1 MAGFTSNSN
10 RNNTSNPNPVIRA
23 LRRLSSFGMNYKEDV
38 IRHVRSTDL
47 NLVTQN
53 LQTNPN
59 SGQVGSI
66 NDESIQVLFARLSS
80 TDPTLAKGFFNLSE
94 ENYQKKKETL
104 RRYALQ
110 DEIEEILDIVCEE
123 AIVFDGANKFANVRL
138 NYKVDQELLDEFSD
152 EYNKLYNYFGFY
164 DTVQATDYFRK
175 WLIDGFLA
183 FEIVYNQ
190 DQTEIIGFVELD
202 PAMLTPGIDPNTNEK
217 IWFVNQ
223 QMNQTTQAG
232 HATSQD
238 RILYDS
244 QIIYLAYAKAD
255 TVSRISYVERLM
267 RSFNILRTM
276 EATRIIWA
284 VTNASYKTQYIIP
297 VGSVQSPRGR
307 QTLAQAM
314 ANYKELV
321 DFDWDSGEIK
331 TNGRPMLQFY
341 KDIFMASEG
350 GETPQIQNLGGDGPE
365 ISDTET
371 LKYFRDKL
379 RQASKIPFTRFEKEQ
394 GEGNYTLSAEGIARE
409 EIRFSKFISRLR
421 AIFSEILIKPL
432 YIQMCLKHKSIMT
445 DLNFRVNLGLEYNK
459 DSVFEQNKE
468 IELLQK
474 QSDFI
479 SSIMSSMVE
488 MDSEG
493 NEIPYFDFDFI
504 VRKYFG
510 MSDEDLKLNQR
521 FKDEKKLKKEG
532 YKQEDIAKILDG
544 APKSDFEPV
553 KKKEKSEEGEEEGG
567 ENGGDE
573 GNPLSNL

>member
-1 MAGFTSNSN
+1 MAGFTNTN
-10 RNNTSNPNPVIRA
+10 RTNMSNPNPVTRM
-23 LRRLSSFGMNYKEDV
+23 LRRLSSFGMNYKDD
-38 IRHVRSTDL
+38 IIKNVRSSDL
-47 NLVTQN
+47 TLQTQN
-53 LQTNPN
+53 LQMNPVT
-59 SGQVGSI
+59 GQVGSLD
-66 NDESIQVLFARLSS
+66 DENVQVLFARMSV
-80 TDPTLAKGFFNLSE
+80 TDPSLSKGYFNLSSAD
-94 ENYQKKKETL
+94 YQKKKEML
-104 RRYALQ
+104 RKFALQ
-110 DEIEEILDIVCEE
+110 DEIEEILDIICDE
-123 AIVFDGANKFANVRL
+123 AIVFDGVNKFADIKL
-138 NYKVDQELLDEFSD
+138 NYKADQNILNEFNE
-152 EYNKLYNYFGFY
+152 EYNKMYNYFGFY
-164 DTVQATDYFRK
+164 DAVQATNYFRK

-190 DQTEIIGFVELD
+190 EQTEIIGFVELD
-202 PAMLTPGIDPNTNEK
+202 PATLTGGIDPTTNEK

-223 QMNQTTQAG
+223 TTTASGQTM
-232 HATSQD
+232 QD

-244 QIIYLAYAKAD
+244 QIIFISYSQAD
-255 TVSRISYVERLM
+255 MVSRISYVERLI

-365 ISDTET
+365 ISDTEA
-371 LKYFRDKL
+371 LRYFRDKL
-379 RQASKIPFTRFEKEQ
+379 RQASKIPYSRFEKEQ
-394 GEGNYTLSAEGIARE
+394 GEGVYSMNAEGIARE

-421 AIFSEILIKPL
+421 SIFSQILIKPVYL
-432 YIQMCLKHKSIMT
+432 QMCLKHKSIMS
-445 DLNFRVNLGLEYNK
+445 DLNFKVNLGLEYNK
-459 DSVFEQNKE
+459 DSVFEQSKE

-488 MDSEG
+488 HDDDG

-504 VRKYFG
+504 VREYFG
-510 MSDEDLKLNQR
+510 MSEEKLKLNQR
-521 FKDEKKLKKEG
+521 YKDEKKLKKEG

-544 APKSDFEPV
+544 APKEDFTP
-553 KKKEKSEEGEEEGG
+553 KKKKKDNDENE
-567 ENGGDE
+567 ENGGGNDE
-573 GNPLSNL
+573 GNNPLVGL

>member
-1 MAGFTSNSN
+1 MAGFTNS
-10 RNNTSNPNPVIRA
+10 RNNNVSNPNPVIRR
-23 LRRLSSFGMNYKEDV
+23 LRHLSRFGMNYKDDV
-38 IRHVRSTDL
+38 IRNVRSTDL
-47 NLVTQN
+47 SLDKLN

-59 SGQVGSI
+59 TGQVGSI
-66 NDESIQVLFARLSS
+66 FDENVQVLFARMSA
-80 TDPTLAKGFFNLSE
+80 TDPSLGKGYFNLSE
-94 ENYQKKKETL
+94 ENYQKKKEQL
-104 RRYALQ
+104 RKFALQ
-110 DEIEEILDIVCEE
+110 DEIEEILDIICEE
-123 AIVFDGANKFANVRL
+123 AIVFDDANKFANIKL
-138 NYKVDQELLDEFSD
+138 NYKVDQELLNEFTE

-190 DQTEIIGFVELD
+190 EQTEIIGFVELD
-202 PAMLTPGIDPNTNEK
+202 PACLTPGIDPITNEK
-217 IWFVNQ
+217 LWFVNQ
-223 QMNQTTQAG
+223 KIGINGQTT
-232 HATSQD
+232 QD

-255 TVSRISYVERLM
+255 AVSRISYVERLI

-379 RQASKIPFTRFEKEQ
+379 RQASKIPFTRFEREQ
-394 GEGNYTLSAEGIARE
+394 GEGAYSMSAEGIARE
-409 EIRFSKFISRLR
+409 EIRFSKFITRLR
-421 AIFSEILIKPL
+421 SIFAEILVKPL
-432 YIQMCLKHKSIMT
+432 YLQMCLKHQAIMT
-445 DLNFRVNLGLEYNK
+445 DINYRVNLGLDYNK
-459 DSVFEQNKE
+459 DSVFEENKE

-474 QSDFI
+474 QADFI
-479 SSIMSSMVE
+479 SSIMGSMVE
-488 MDSEG
+488 VDSEG
-493 NEIPYFDFDFI
+493 NETPYFDFDFI
-504 VRKYFG
+504 VRKYFS

-521 FKDEKKLKKEG
+521 FKDEKELKKEG
-532 YKQEDIAKILDG
+532 YKPEDIAKILDG
-544 APKSDFEPV
+544 APKDDFEPD
-553 KKKEKSEEGEEEGG
+553 KKKKKDDEEEGG
-567 ENGGDE
+567 DDDG
-573 GNPLSNL
+573 GNPLSGL

>member
-1 MAGFTSNSN
+1 MAGFTGNSRSYSN
-10 RNNTSNPNPVIRA
+10 NPNPVTRT
-23 LRRLSSFGMNYKEDV
+23 LRKLSSFGMNYKDDV
-38 IRHVRSTDL
+38 IKNVRSVDL
-47 NLVTQN
+47 MLTQQN
-53 LQTNPN
+53 ISNGNTN
-59 SGQVGSI
+59 STQIGMI
-66 NDESIQVLFARLSS
+66 NDENVQVLFARMSS
-80 TDPTLAKGFFNLSE
+80 TDPSLGKGYFGVAE
-94 ENYQKKKETL
+94 ESYQKKKEQI
-104 RRYALQ
+104 RKFALQ
-110 DEIEEILDIVCEE
+110 DEIEEILDIICEE
-123 AIVFDGANKFANVRL
+123 SIVFDAGNKFADIKL
-138 NYKVDQELLDEFSD
+138 NYKVDQTILDELNI

-164 DTVQATDYFRK
+164 DAIQASDYFRK

-183 FEIVYNQ
+183 FEIVYNEQ
-190 DQTEIIGFVELD
+190 QTDIIGFVEVD
-202 PAMLTPGIDPNTNEK
+202 PASLTPGLDPNTNEK

-223 QMNQTTQAG
+223 RMGAG
-232 HATSQD
+232 GQVTQD
-238 RILYDS
+238 RILFDS
-244 QIIYLAYAKAD
+244 QIIYISYSKSD
-255 TVSRISYVERLM
+255 MTSRISYVERLI

-297 VGSVQSPRGR
+297 VGSVQSVRGR

-314 ANYKELV
+314 NSYKEIV
-321 DFDWDSGEIK
+321 DFDWDSGEIH

-350 GETPQIQNLGGDGPE
+350 GETPQIQNIGNDGPE

-379 RQASKIPFTRFEKEQ
+379 RQASKIPASRFEKEQ
-394 GEGNYTLSAEGIARE
+394 GEGVFTLTADGIARE
-409 EIRFSKFISRLR
+409 EIRFSKFIARLR
-421 AIFSEILIKPL
+421 SVFQEILIKPL
-432 YIQMCLKHKSIMT
+432 YIQMCLKHPEIQT
-445 DLNFRVNLGLEYNK
+445 DMNFRVNMGLDYYK

-488 MDSEG
+488 RDAEG
-493 NEIPYFDFDFI
+493 NETPYFDFDFI

-521 FKDEKKLKKEG
+521 YKDEKKLRDEG

-544 APKSDFEPV
+544 APKDEFEAKKP
-553 KKKEKSEEGEEEGG
+553 KKKDDDEGD
-567 ENGGDE
+567 ENGG
-573 GNPLSNL
+573 GPLAGL

>member
-1 MAGFTSNSN
+1 MAGFTNN
-10 RNNTSNPNPVIRA
+10 RTNMSNPNPVIRR
-23 LRRLSSFGMNYKEDV
+23 LRQMSRFGMNYKDDV
-38 IRHVRSTDL
+38 IRNVRSMDL
-47 NLVTQN
+47 SLDSQN

-59 SGQVGSI
+59 NGQIGSVY
-66 NDESIQVLFARLSS
+66 DENVQVLFARMSS
-80 TDPTLAKGFFNLSE
+80 TDPSLGKGYFNLSE
-94 ENYQKKKETL
+94 ENYQKKKEQL
-104 RRYALQ
+104 RRFALQ
-110 DEIEEILDIVCEE
+110 DEIEEILDIICEE
-123 AIVFDGANKFANVRL
+123 TIVFDGANKFANVKL
-138 NYKVDQELLDEFSD
+138 NYKVEQSLLDEFTE
-152 EYNKLYNYFGFY
+152 EYNKIYNYFGFY

-183 FEIVYNQ
+183 FEIVYND

-202 PAMLTPGIDPNTNEK
+202 PASLTPGIDPNTNEK

-223 QMNQTTQAG
+223 KMGIGGQIT
-232 HATSQD
+232 QD
-238 RILYDS
+238 RILYDT

-255 TVSRISYVERLM
+255 AVSRISYVERLI

-314 ANYKELV
+314 ANYKEVV

-350 GETPQIQNLGGDGPE
+350 GETPQIQNIGGDGPQ

-394 GEGNYTLSAEGIARE
+394 GEGTYTMSAEGIARE

-421 AIFSEILIKPL
+421 AIFSEILVKPL
-432 YIQMCLKHKSIMT
+432 YIQMCLKHNVIMT
-445 DLNFRVNLGLEYNK
+445 DMNYRVNLGLEYNK
-459 DSVFEQNKE
+459 DSVFEENKE

-474 QSDFI
+474 QADFI
-479 SSIMSSMVE
+479 SSIMSTMVQV
-488 MDSEG
+488 DGEG

-504 VRKYFG
+504 VRKYFK
-510 MSDEDLKLNQR
+510 MSDEDLKLNKR
-521 FKDEKKLKKEG
+521 FKDEKQLQAEG
-532 YKQEDIAKILDG
+532 YKQEDIAKILNG
-544 APKSDFEPV
+544 EPKENFKPV
-553 KKKEKSEEGEEEGG
+553 KKKKEESEDEEGG
-567 ENGGDE
+567 GDMGG
-573 GNPLSNL
+573 GNPLGGL

>member
-1 MAGFTSNSN
+1 MAGFTTNN
-10 RNNTSNPNPVIRA
+10 RNTNNPNPLVRA
-23 LRRLSSFGMNYKEDV
+23 LRKLSSFGMNYKDDV
-38 IRHVRSTDL
+38 IKNVRSMDL
-47 NLVTQN
+47 SLNTQN
-53 LQTNPN
+53 LQTNPTT
-59 SGQVGSI
+59 GQIGSL
-66 NDESIQVLFARLSS
+66 NDETIQVLFARMSS
-80 TDPTLAKGFFNLSE
+80 TDPSLGKGYFNLTE

-104 RRYALQ
+104 RKFAIQ
-110 DEIEEILDIVCEE
+110 DEIEEILDIICEE
-123 AIVFDGANKFANVRL
+123 AIVFDGSNKFANIKL
-138 NYKVDQELLDEFSD
+138 NYKVEQDILDEFTE

-183 FEIVYNQ
+183 FEIVYNN

-202 PAMLTPGIDPNTNEK
+202 PASLTPGIDPSTNEK

-223 QMNQTTQAG
+223 QMTPNGT
-232 HATSQD
+232 TSQD

-244 QIIYLAYAKAD
+244 QIIYLSYAKAD
-255 TVSRISYVERLM
+255 AVSRISYVERLI

-307 QTLAQAM
+307 QTLAKAM
-314 ANYKELV
+314 NNYKELV

-365 ISDTET
+365 ISDTEA
-371 LKYFRDKL
+371 LRYFRDKL

-394 GEGNYTLSAEGIARE
+394 GEGTFSLSAEGIARE

-445 DLNFRVNLGLEYNK
+445 DMNYRVNLNLEYNK
-459 DSVFEQNKE
+459 DSLFEENKE
-468 IELLQK
+468 IEVLQK
-474 QSDFI
+474 KADFI
-479 SSIMSSMVE
+479 SSLMGSLTRV
-488 MDSEG
+488 DDEG
-493 NEIPYFDFDFI
+493 NETPYFDIDFI
-504 VRKYFG
+504 VEKYLG
-510 MSDEDLKLNQR
+510 MSPEDLKQNQ
-521 FKDEKKLKKEG
+521 KYKEEKELQSEG
-532 YKQEDIAKILDG
+532 YKDEDIKKILAG
-544 APKSDFEPV
+544 APKEDFKPDKK
-553 KKKEKSEEGEEEGG
+553 KKKEKE
-567 ENGGDE
+567 DE
-573 GNPLSNL
+573 GDDGGGGGGLMGL

>member
-1 MAGFTSNSN
+1 MAGFTSNN
-10 RNNTSNPNPVIRA
+10 RNTNNPNPVIRA
-23 LRRLSSFGMNYKEDV
+23 LRRLSSFGMNYKDDV
-38 IRHVRSTDL
+38 IRNVRSTDL
-47 NLVTQN
+47 TLNTQN

-59 SGQVGSI
+59 NGQVGSI
-66 NDESIQVLFARLSS
+66 NDENIQVLFARLSS
-80 TDPTLAKGFFNLSE
+80 TDPTLAKGYFNLSE

-104 RRYALQ
+104 RKYALQ
-110 DEIEEILDIVCEE
+110 DEIEEILDIICEE
-123 AIVFDGANKFANVRL
+123 SIVFDGANKFANIRL
-138 NYKVDQELLDEFSD
+138 NYKVDQNLLNEFTE
-152 EYNKLYNYFGFY
+152 EYNKIYNYFGFY

-190 DQTEIIGFVELD
+190 EQTEIIGFVELD

-223 QMNQTTQAG
+223 QINQAGQTT
-232 HATSQD
+232 QD

-379 RQASKIPFTRFEKEQ
+379 RQASKIPFSRFEKEQ

-409 EIRFSKFISRLR
+409 EIRFSKFIARLR
-421 AIFSEILIKPL
+421 AIFAELLIKPL
-432 YIQMCLKHKSIMT
+432 YIQMCLKHKSVMT
-445 DLNFRVNLGLEYNK
+445 DLNFRVNLGLDYYK
-459 DSVFEQNKE
+459 DSIFEQNKE

-479 SSIMSSMVE
+479 SSIMSSMVTV
-488 MDSEG
+488 DKEG
-493 NEIPYFDFDFI
+493 NETPYFDFDFA
-504 VRKYFG
+504 VRKWFG
-510 MSDEDLKLNQR
+510 MSEEDLKLNQR
-521 FKDEKKLKKEG
+521 FKYEKQLKEEG
-532 YKQEDIAKILDG
+532 YNQEDISKILSG
-544 APKSDFEPV
+544 EPKSDFKPTE
-553 KKKEKSEEGEEEGG
+553 KKEKKEDD
-567 ENGGDE
+567 GGDDGGDD
-573 GNPLSNL
+573 GNPLAGL

>member
-1 MAGFTSNSN
+1 MAGFTNTN
-10 RNNTSNPNPVIRA
+10 RNNTSNPNPVTRRLRA
-23 LRRLSSFGMNYKEDV
+23 LSSFGMNYKDDV
-38 IRHVRSTDL
+38 IKNVRSADL
-47 NLVTQN
+47 TLNTQN
-53 LQTNPN
+53 LQTNPVT
-59 SGQVGSI
+59 GQIGSV
-66 NDESIQVLFARLSS
+66 NDENIQVLFARMSA
-80 TDPTLAKGFFNLSE
+80 TDPSLAKGYFNLSE
-94 ENYQKKKETL
+94 ENYQKKKEQL
-104 RRYALQ
+104 RKFALQ
-110 DEIEEILDIVCEE
+110 DEIEEILDIICEE
-123 AIVFDGANKFANVRL
+123 SIVFDGANKFATLKL
-138 NYKVDQELLDEFSD
+138 NYKADQTIMEEFNE
-152 EYNKLYNYFGFY
+152 EYNKIYNYFGFY

-202 PAMLTPGIDPNTNEK
+202 PAALTPGIDPATNEK

-223 QMNQTTQAG
+223 KIGINGQTT
-232 HATSQD
+232 QD

-244 QIIYLAYAKAD
+244 QIIYLSYAKAD
-255 TVSRISYVERLM
+255 SVSRISYVERLI

-331 TNGRPMLQFY
+331 TNGRPMMQFY

-350 GETPQIQNLGGDGPE
+350 GETPQIQNIGNDGPE
-365 ISDTET
+365 ISDTEA
-371 LKYFRDKL
+371 LRYFRDKL

-394 GEGNYTLSAEGIARE
+394 GEGAYSMNAEGIARE

-421 AIFSEILIKPL
+421 AIFSEILIKPV
-432 YIQMCLKHKSIMT
+432 YIQMCLKHKSIMS
-445 DLNFRVNLGLEYNK
+445 DMNFRVNLGLEYNK

-474 QSDFI
+474 QADFI
-479 SSIMSSMVE
+479 SSIMSTMVE
-488 MDSEG
+488 HDEEG
-493 NEIPYFDFDFI
+493 NEIPYFDFEFI
-504 VRKYFG
+504 VREFFG
-510 MSDEDLKLNQR
+510 MSEEKLKLNQR
-521 FKDEKKLKKEG
+521 YKEEKKLKKEG

-544 APKSDFEPV
+544 APKSDFKPD
-553 KKKEKSEEGEEEGG
+553 KKKEKKEDEGEGD
-567 ENGGDE
+567 NGGND
-573 GNPLSNL
+573 NPLAGL

>member
-1 MAGFTSNSN
+1 MAGFTNN
-10 RNNTSNPNPVIRA
+10 RNNVSNPNPVIRR
-23 LRRLSSFGMNYKEDV
+23 LRHLSRFGMNYKDDV
-38 IRHVRSTDL
+38 IRNVRSVDL
-47 NLVTQN
+47 SLDKLN

-59 SGQVGSI
+59 NGQVGSVY
-66 NDESIQVLFARLSS
+66 DENVQVLFARMSS
-80 TDPTLAKGFFNLSE
+80 TDPSLGKGYFNLSE
-94 ENYQKKKETL
+94 ENYQKKKEQL
-104 RRYALQ
+104 RKFALQ
-110 DEIEEILDIVCEE
+110 DEIEEILDIICEE
-123 AIVFDGANKFANVRL
+123 TIVFDDANKFANVKL
-138 NYKVDQELLDEFSD
+138 NYKVDQELLNEFTE
-152 EYNKLYNYFGFY
+152 EYNKIYNYFGFY

-190 DQTEIIGFVELD
+190 EQTEIIGFVELD
-202 PAMLTPGIDPNTNEK
+202 PASLTPGIDPQTNEK

-223 QMNQTTQAG
+223 KEGINGQMT
-232 HATSQD
+232 QD

-255 TVSRISYVERLM
+255 AVSRISYVERLI

-394 GEGNYTLSAEGIARE
+394 GEGTYGMSAEGIARE
-409 EIRFSKFISRLR
+409 EIRFSKFIGRLR
-421 AIFSEILIKPL
+421 SIFAEILVKPL
-432 YIQMCLKHKSIMT
+432 YLQMCLKHQAIMT
-445 DLNFRVNLGLEYNK
+445 DINYRVNLGLEYNK
-459 DSVFEQNKE
+459 DSLFEQNKE

-474 QSDFI
+474 QADFI

-488 MDSEG
+488 TDAEG
-493 NEIPYFDFDFI
+493 NETPYFDFDFI
-504 VRKYFG
+504 VRKFFD

-521 FKDEKKLKKEG
+521 YKDEKELKKEG
-532 YKQEDIAKILDG
+532 YKPEDIAKILDG
-544 APKSDFEPV
+544 APKEDFEPD
-553 KKKEKSEEGEEEGG
+553 KKKKDDDEDDG
-567 ENGGDE
+567 GGDDDE
-573 GNPLSNL
+573 GGNPLSGL

>member
-1 MAGFTSNSN
+1 MAGFTGNSRSYSN
-10 RNNTSNPNPVIRA
+10 NPNPVTRM
-23 LRRLSSFGMNYKEDV
+23 LRRLSSFGMNYKDDV
-38 IRHVRSTDL
+38 IKNVRSVDL
-47 NLVTQN
+47 MQAQQNISIGNTNSTQIG
-53 LQTNPN
+53 T
-59 SGQVGSI
+59 I
-66 NDESIQVLFARLSS
+66 NDENVQVLFARMSS
-80 TDPTLAKGFFNLSE
+80 TDPSLGKGYFGVAE
-94 ENYQKKKETL
+94 ESYQKKKEQI
-104 RRYALQ
+104 RKFALQ
-110 DEIEEILDIVCEE
+110 DEIEEILDIICEE
-123 AIVFDGANKFANVRL
+123 SIVFDSGNKFASIKL
-138 NYKVDQELLDEFSD
+138 NYKVDQTILDELNA

-164 DTVQATDYFRK
+164 DAIQASDYFRK

-183 FEIVYNQ
+183 FEIVYNEQ
-190 DQTEIIGFVELD
+190 QTDIIGFVEID
-202 PAMLTPGIDPNTNEK
+202 PASLTPGLDPQTNEK

-223 QMNQTTQAG
+223 RMGAG
-232 HATSQD
+232 GQIIQD

-244 QIIYLAYAKAD
+244 QIIYISYSKSD
-255 TVSRISYVERLM
+255 MTSRISYVERLI

-297 VGSVQSPRGR
+297 VGSVQSVRGR

-314 ANYKELV
+314 NSYKEIV
-321 DFDWDSGEIK
+321 DFDWDSGEIY

-350 GETPQIQNLGGDGPE
+350 GETPQIQNIGNDGPE

-379 RQASKIPFTRFEKEQ
+379 RQASKIPSSRFEKEQ
-394 GEGNYTLSAEGIARE
+394 GEGMFTMTADGIARE
-409 EIRFSKFISRLR
+409 EIRFSKFIARLR
-421 AIFSEILIKPL
+421 SVFQEILIKPL
-432 YIQMCLKHKSIMT
+432 YIQMCLKHPEIQT
-445 DLNFRVNLGLEYNK
+445 DMNFRVNMGLDYYK

-479 SSIMSSMVE
+479 SSIMSTMVE
-488 MDSEG
+488 RDAEG
-493 NEIPYFDFDFI
+493 NEIPYFDFNFI

-521 FKDEKKLKKEG
+521 YKDEKKLRDEG

-544 APKSDFEPV
+544 APKDEFKAKKP
-553 KKKEKSEEGEEEGG
+553 KKKDDED
-567 ENGGDE
+567 GDE
-573 GNPLSNL
+573 GGGGPLAGL

>member
-1 MAGFTSNSN
+1 MAGFTNN
-10 RNNTSNPNPVIRA
+10 RTNTTNPNPVIRR
-23 LRRLSSFGMNYKEDV
+23 LRQLSRFGMNYKDDV
-38 IRHVRSTDL
+38 IRNVRSMDL
-47 NLVTQN
+47 SLDNKN

-59 SGQVGSI
+59 NGQIGSVY
-66 NDESIQVLFARLSS
+66 DENIQVLFARMSS
-80 TDPTLAKGFFNLSE
+80 TDPSLGKGFFNLSE
-94 ENYQKKKETL
+94 ENYQKKKEQL
-104 RRYALQ
+104 RKFALQ
-110 DEIEEILDIVCEE
+110 DEIEEILDIICDES
-123 AIVFDGANKFANVRL
+123 IVFDGSNKFADVKL
-138 NYKVDQELLDEFSD
+138 NYKVDQQILNEFTE

-183 FEIVYNQ
+183 FEIVYNSE
-190 DQTEIIGFVELD
+190 QTEIIGFVELD
-202 PAMLTPGIDPNTNEK
+202 PALLTPGIDPETNEK

-223 QMNQTTQAG
+223 QMGIGGQVTY
-232 HATSQD
+232 D
-238 RILYDS
+238 RVLYDS
-244 QIIYLAYAKAD
+244 QIIYLSYAKAD
-255 TVSRISYVERLM
+255 AVSRISYVERLI

-394 GEGNYTLSAEGIARE
+394 GEGTYTMSAEGIARE

-421 AIFSEILIKPL
+421 SIFQEILIKPL
-432 YIQMCLKHKSIMT
+432 YLQMCLKHKEIMS
-445 DLNFRVNLGLEYNK
+445 DINYRVNLGLEYNK

-479 SSIMSSMVE
+479 SSIMTSMVE
-488 MDSEG
+488 QDEEG

-504 VRKYFG
+504 VRKFFN

-532 YKQEDIAKILDG
+532 YKPEDIAKILDG
-544 APKSDFEPV
+544 APKDDFKPDEK
-553 KKKEKSEEGEEEGG
+553 KKKESEEESGDD
-567 ENGGDE
+567 GGD
-573 GNPLSNL
+573 NPLSGL

>member
-1 MAGFTSNSN
+1 MAGFTNTN
-10 RNNTSNPNPVIRA
+10 RSNTSNPNPVTRM
-23 LRRLSSFGMNYKEDV
+23 LRKLSSFGMNYKDDV
-38 IRHVRSTDL
+38 IKNVRSSDL
-47 NLVTQN
+47 TLQTQN
-53 LQTNPN
+53 LQMNPIT
-59 SGQVGSI
+59 GQVGSL
-66 NDESIQVLFARLSS
+66 NDENVQVLFAKMSATDPSLSKGYFTLSS
-80 TDPTLAKGFFNLSE
+80 AD
-94 ENYQKKKETL
+94 YQKKKEML
-104 RRYALQ
+104 RKFALQ
-110 DEIEEILDIVCEE
+110 DEIEEILDIICDET
-123 AIVFDGANKFANVRL
+123 IVFDGVNKFADIKL
-138 NYKVDQELLDEFSD
+138 NYKADQNILNEFNE
-152 EYNKLYNYFGFY
+152 EYNKMYNYFGFY
-164 DTVQATDYFRK
+164 DAVQATNYFRK

-190 DQTEIIGFVELD
+190 EQTEIIGFVELD
-202 PAMLTPGIDPNTNEK
+202 PATLTGGIDPTTNEK

-223 QMNQTTQAG
+223 TTTASGQTM
-232 HATSQD
+232 QD

-244 QIIYLAYAKAD
+244 QIIFISYSQAD
-255 TVSRISYVERLM
+255 MVSRISYVERLI

-365 ISDTET
+365 ISDTEA
-371 LKYFRDKL
+371 LRYFRDKL
-379 RQASKIPFTRFEKEQ
+379 RQASKIPYSRFEKEQ
-394 GEGNYTLSAEGIARE
+394 GEGVYSMNAEGIARE

-421 AIFSEILIKPL
+421 SIFSQILVKPVYL
-432 YIQMCLKHKSIMT
+432 QMCLKHKSIMS
-445 DLNFRVNLGLEYNK
+445 DLNFKANLGLEYNK

-488 MDSEG
+488 HDDDG

-504 VRKYFG
+504 VREYFG
-510 MSDEDLKLNQR
+510 MSEEKLKLNQR
-521 FKDEKKLKKEG
+521 YKDEKKLKKEG
-532 YKQEDIAKILDG
+532 YKKEDIAKILDG
-544 APKSDFEPV
+544 APKENFTPK
-553 KKKEKSEEGEEEGG
+553 KKKEDDEGG
-567 ENGGDE
+567 NNE
-573 GNPLSNL
+573 GNRDENNPLGGL

>member
-1 MAGFTSNSN
+1 MAGFTNTN
-10 RNNTSNPNPVIRA
+10 RNNSSNPNPVTRMI
-23 LRRLSSFGMNYKEDV
+23 RRLSSFGMNYKDDV
-38 IRHVRSTDL
+38 IKNVRSMNLDL
-47 NLVTQN
+47 QTAQ
-53 LQTNPN
+53 LQTNPVT
-59 SGQVGSI
+59 GQVGSI
-66 NDESIQVLFARLSS
+66 NDENIQVLFARMSA
-80 TDPTLAKGFFNLSE
+80 TDPTISKGYFNLSE
-94 ENYQKKKETL
+94 ENYQKKKEQL
-104 RRYALQ
+104 RRFALQ
-110 DEIEEILDIVCEE
+110 DEIEEILDIICEE
-123 AIVFDGANKFANVRL
+123 SIVFDGANKFANVKL
-138 NYKVDQELLDEFSD
+138 NYKADQAILDEFSD
-152 EYNKLYNYFGFY
+152 EYNKIYNYFGFY

-183 FEIVYNQ
+183 FEIVYNE
-190 DQTEIIGFVELD
+190 DQTEIIGFIELD
-202 PAMLTPGIDPNTNEK
+202 PACLTPGIDPNTNEK

-223 QMNQTTQAG
+223 RVGINGQTT
-232 HATSQD
+232 QD

-244 QIIYLAYAKAD
+244 QIIYLSYAKAD
-255 TVSRISYVERLM
+255 TVSRISYVERLI

-371 LKYFRDKL
+371 LRYFRDKL

-394 GEGNYTLSAEGIARE
+394 GEGAYTMSAEGIARE
-409 EIRFSKFISRLR
+409 EIRFSKFIGRLR
-421 AIFSEILIKPL
+421 AIFSEILIKPTYL
-432 YIQMCLKHKSIMT
+432 QMCLKHKSIMS
-445 DLNFRVNLGLEYNK
+445 DMNFRVSLGLEYNK
-459 DSVFEQNKE
+459 DSVFEENKE

-474 QSDFI
+474 KADFI
-479 SSIMSSMVE
+479 SSIMGSIVE
-488 MDSEG
+488 TDEEG
-493 NEIPYFDFDFI
+493 NETPYFDLDFM
-504 VRKYFG
+504 VREYLG
-510 MSDEDLKLNQR
+510 LSDEKLQLNQR
-521 FKDEKKLKKEG
+521 YKDEKKLKREG

-544 APKSDFEPV
+544 APKSDFKPD
-553 KKKEKSEEGEEEGG
+553 KKKKKDNEEEGQG
-567 ENGGDE
+567 K
-573 GNPLSNL
+573 

>member
-1 MAGFTSNSN
+1 MAGFTNTS
-10 RNNTSNPNPVIRA
+10 RNNTTNPNPVTRM
-23 LRRLSSFGMNYKEDV
+23 LRTLSSFGMNYKDDV
-38 IRHVRSTDL
+38 IKNVRSVDL
-47 NLVTQN
+47 TTPMQN
-53 LQTNPN
+53 LQTNPVT
-59 SGQVGSI
+59 GQIGSL
-66 NDESIQVLFARLSS
+66 NDESVQVLFARMSA
-80 TDPTLAKGFFNLSE
+80 TDPSLSKGYFQLKESD
-94 ENYQKKKETL
+94 YPKKKEQL
-104 RRYALQ
+104 RRFALQ
-110 DEIEEILDIVCEE
+110 DEIEEILDIVCDES
-123 AIVFDGANKFANVRL
+123 IVFDGEGKFANIKL
-138 NYKVDQELLDEFSD
+138 NYKADQEILNEFSE
-152 EYNKLYNYFGFY
+152 EYNKMYTYFGFY
-164 DTVQATDYFRK
+164 DTVQATNYFRK

-202 PAMLTPGIDPNTNEK
+202 PTILTEGIDPATNEK

-223 QMNQTTQAG
+223 TTNASG
-232 HATSQD
+232 YTTQD

-244 QIIYLAYAKAD
+244 QIIFISYSRAD
-255 TVSRISYVERLM
+255 AVSRISYVERLI

-314 ANYKELV
+314 NNYKEVV

-350 GETPQIQNLGGDGPE
+350 GETPQIQNIGNDGPE

-379 RQASKIPFTRFEKEQ
+379 RQASKIPYSRFEKEN
-394 GEGNYTLSAEGIARE
+394 GEGMYTLSADGIARE

-421 AIFSEILIKPL
+421 AIFSEILIKPTYL
-432 YIQMCLKHKSIMT
+432 QMCLKHKSIMS
-445 DLNFRVNLGLEYNK
+445 DLNFKTNLTLEYNK
-459 DSVFEQNKE
+459 DSIFEENKE

-479 SSIMSSMVE
+479 SSIMGSITVP
-488 MDSEG
+488 DADG
-493 NEIPYFDFDFI
+493 NDTPYFDMDFM
-504 VRKYFG
+504 VREFLG
-510 MSDEDLKLNQR
+510 MTEEKLQINQR
-521 FKDEKKLKKEG
+521 FKDEKRLKKEG

-544 APKSDFEPV
+544 APESDFKPV
-553 KKKEKSEEGEEEGG
+553 KKKKDDEDEGDNGEGG
-567 ENGGDE
+567 GDN
-573 GNPLSNL
+573 NPLAGL

>member
-1 MAGFTSNSN
+1 MAGFTNTN
-10 RNNTSNPNPVIRA
+10 RSNTSNPNPVTRM
-23 LRRLSSFGMNYKEDV
+23 LRKLSSFGMNYKDDV
-38 IRHVRSTDL
+38 IKNVRSSDL
-47 NLVTQN
+47 TLQTQN
-53 LQTNPN
+53 LQMNPVT
-59 SGQVGSI
+59 GQVGSI
-66 NDESIQVLFARLSS
+66 NDENIQVLFARLSV
-80 TDPTLAKGFFNLSE
+80 TDPSLSKGYFTLSSAD
-94 ENYQKKKETL
+94 YQKKKEML
-104 RRYALQ
+104 RKFALQ
-110 DEIEEILDIVCEE
+110 DEIEEILDIICDE
-123 AIVFDGANKFANVRL
+123 AIVFDGVNKFADIRL
-138 NYKVDQELLDEFSD
+138 NYKADQNILNEFNE
-152 EYNKLYNYFGFY
+152 EYNKMYNYFGFY
-164 DTVQATDYFRK
+164 DAVQATNYFRK

-202 PAMLTPGIDPNTNEK
+202 PATLTAGIDPTTNEK

-223 QMNQTTQAG
+223 TTTASGQTM
-232 HATSQD
+232 QD

-244 QIIYLAYAKAD
+244 QIIFISYSQAD
-255 TVSRISYVERLM
+255 MVSRISYVERLI

-314 ANYKELV
+314 TNYKELV

-365 ISDTET
+365 ISDTEA
-371 LKYFRDKL
+371 LRYFRDKL
-379 RQASKIPFTRFEKEQ
+379 RQASKIPYSRFEKEQ
-394 GEGNYTLSAEGIARE
+394 GEGVYSMNAEGIARE

-421 AIFSEILIKPL
+421 SIFSQILIKPVYL
-432 YIQMCLKHKSIMT
+432 QMCLKHKSIMS
-445 DLNFRVNLGLEYNK
+445 DLNFKVNLGLEYNK
-459 DSVFEQNKE
+459 DSVFEQSKE

-488 MDSEG
+488 HDDDG
-493 NEIPYFDFDFI
+493 NDIPYFDFDFI
-504 VRKYFG
+504 VREYFG
-510 MSDEDLKLNQR
+510 MSEEKLKLNQR
-521 FKDEKKLKKEG
+521 YKDEKKLKKEG

-544 APKSDFEPV
+544 APKEDFTP
-553 KKKEKSEEGEEEGG
+553 KKKKDDGEGEDNGNNEGG
-567 ENGGDE
+567 N
-573 GNPLSNL
+573 NPLAGL

>member
-1 MAGFTSNSN
+1 MAGFTNTN
-10 RNNTSNPNPVIRA
+10 RNNTSNPNPVTRRLRA
-23 LRRLSSFGMNYKEDV
+23 LSSFGMNYKDDV
-38 IRHVRSTDL
+38 IKNVRSADL
-47 NLVTQN
+47 TLNTQN
-53 LQTNPN
+53 LQTNPVT
-59 SGQVGSI
+59 GQIGSV
-66 NDESIQVLFARLSS
+66 NDENIQVLFARMSA
-80 TDPTLAKGFFNLSE
+80 TDPSLAKGYFNLSE
-94 ENYQKKKETL
+94 ENYQKKKEQL
-104 RRYALQ
+104 RKFALQ
-110 DEIEEILDIVCEE
+110 DEIEEILDIICEE
-123 AIVFDGANKFANVRL
+123 SIVFDGANKFANLKL
-138 NYKVDQELLDEFSD
+138 NYKADQTIMEEFNE
-152 EYNKLYNYFGFY
+152 EYNKIYNYFGFY

-202 PAMLTPGIDPNTNEK
+202 PAALTPGIDPATNEK

-223 QMNQTTQAG
+223 KIGINGQTT
-232 HATSQD
+232 QD

-244 QIIYLAYAKAD
+244 QIIYLSYAKAD
-255 TVSRISYVERLM
+255 SVSRISYVERLI

-331 TNGRPMLQFY
+331 TNGRPMMQFY

-350 GETPQIQNLGGDGPE
+350 GETPQIQNIGNDGPE
-365 ISDTET
+365 ISDTEA
-371 LKYFRDKL
+371 LRYFRDKL

-394 GEGNYTLSAEGIARE
+394 GEGAYSMNAEGIARE

-421 AIFSEILIKPL
+421 AIFSEILIKPV
-432 YIQMCLKHKSIMT
+432 YIQMCLKHKSIMS
-445 DLNFRVNLGLEYNK
+445 DMNFRVNLGLEYNK

-474 QSDFI
+474 QADFI
-479 SSIMSSMVE
+479 SSIMSTMVE
-488 MDSEG
+488 HDEEG
-493 NEIPYFDFDFI
+493 NEIPYFDFEFI
-504 VRKYFG
+504 VREFFG
-510 MSDEDLKLNQR
+510 MSEEKLKLNQR
-521 FKDEKKLKKEG
+521 YKEEKKLKKEG

-544 APKSDFEPV
+544 APKSDFKPD
-553 KKKEKSEEGEEEGG
+553 KKKEKKEDEGEGD
-567 ENGGDE
+567 NGGND
-573 GNPLSNL
+573 NPLAGL

>member
-1 MAGFTSNSN
+1 MAGFTNN
-10 RNNTSNPNPVIRA
+10 RTNTTNPNPVIRR
-23 LRRLSSFGMNYKEDV
+23 LRQLSRFGMNYKDDV
-38 IRHVRSTDL
+38 IRNVRSMDL
-47 NLVTQN
+47 SLDNKN

-59 SGQVGSI
+59 NGQIGSVY
-66 NDESIQVLFARLSS
+66 DENIQVLFARMSS
-80 TDPTLAKGFFNLSE
+80 TDPSLGKGFFNLSE
-94 ENYQKKKETL
+94 ENYQKKKEQL
-104 RRYALQ
+104 RKFALQ
-110 DEIEEILDIVCEE
+110 DEIEEILDIICDES
-123 AIVFDGANKFANVRL
+123 IVFDGSNKFADVKL
-138 NYKVDQELLDEFSD
+138 NYKVDQQILNEFTE

-183 FEIVYNQ
+183 FEIVYNSE
-190 DQTEIIGFVELD
+190 QTEIIGFVELD
-202 PAMLTPGIDPNTNEK
+202 PALLTPGIDPETNEK

-223 QMNQTTQAG
+223 QMGIGGQVTY
-232 HATSQD
+232 D
-238 RILYDS
+238 RVLYDS
-244 QIIYLAYAKAD
+244 QIIYLSYAKAD
-255 TVSRISYVERLM
+255 AVSRISYVERLI

-379 RQASKIPFTRFEKEQ
+379 RQSSKIPFTRFEKEQ
-394 GEGNYTLSAEGIARE
+394 GEGTYTMSAEGIARE

-421 AIFSEILIKPL
+421 SIFQEILIKPL
-432 YIQMCLKHKSIMT
+432 YLQMCLKHKEIMS
-445 DLNFRVNLGLEYNK
+445 DINYRVNLGLEYNK

-488 MDSEG
+488 QDEEG

-504 VRKYFG
+504 VRKFFN

-532 YKQEDIAKILDG
+532 YKPEDIAKILDG
-544 APKSDFEPV
+544 APKDDFKPDEK
-553 KKKEKSEEGEEEGG
+553 KKKESEEESGDG
-567 ENGGDE
+567 GGD
-573 GNPLSNL
+573 NPLSGL

>member
-1 MAGFTSNSN
+1 MAGFTNN
-10 RNNTSNPNPVIRA
+10 RTNTTNPNPVIRR
-23 LRRLSSFGMNYKEDV
+23 LRQLSRFGMNYKDDV
-38 IRHVRSTDL
+38 IRNVRSMDL
-47 NLVTQN
+47 SLDNKN

-59 SGQVGSI
+59 NGQIGSVY
-66 NDESIQVLFARLSS
+66 DENIQVLFARMSS
-80 TDPTLAKGFFNLSE
+80 TDPSLGKGFFNLSE
-94 ENYQKKKETL
+94 ENYQKKKEQL
-104 RRYALQ
+104 RKFALQ
-110 DEIEEILDIVCEE
+110 DEIEEILDIICDES
-123 AIVFDGANKFANVRL
+123 IVFDGSNKFADVKL
-138 NYKVDQELLDEFSD
+138 NYKVDQQILNEFTE

-183 FEIVYNQ
+183 FEIVYNSE
-190 DQTEIIGFVELD
+190 QTEIIGFVELD
-202 PAMLTPGIDPNTNEK
+202 PVLLTPGIDPETNEK

-223 QMNQTTQAG
+223 QMGIGGQVTY
-232 HATSQD
+232 D
-238 RILYDS
+238 RVLYDS
-244 QIIYLAYAKAD
+244 QIIYLSYAKAD
-255 TVSRISYVERLM
+255 AVSRISYVERLI

-394 GEGNYTLSAEGIARE
+394 GEGTYTMSAEGIARE

-421 AIFSEILIKPL
+421 SIFQEILIKPL
-432 YIQMCLKHKSIMT
+432 YLQMCLKHKEIMS
-445 DLNFRVNLGLEYNK
+445 DINYRVNLGLEYNK

-479 SSIMSSMVE
+479 SSIMTSMVE
-488 MDSEG
+488 QDEEG

-504 VRKYFG
+504 VRKFFN

-532 YKQEDIAKILDG
+532 YKPEDIAKILDG
-544 APKSDFEPV
+544 APKDDFKPDEK
-553 KKKEKSEEGEEEGG
+553 KKKESEEESGDG
-567 ENGGDE
+567 GGD
-573 GNPLSNL
+573 NPLSGL